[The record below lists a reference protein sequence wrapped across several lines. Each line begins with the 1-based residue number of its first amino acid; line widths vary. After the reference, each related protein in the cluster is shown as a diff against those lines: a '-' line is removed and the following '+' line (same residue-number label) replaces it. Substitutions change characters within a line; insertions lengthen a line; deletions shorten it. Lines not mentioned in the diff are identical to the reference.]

1 MSSQVVHV
9 GADLCKAA
17 IEAFI
22 PGCGRRLKVTNTA
35 AGHRCL
41 IKALRSLECP
51 VCLICEA
58 TGGYEH
64 DLLSA
69 LCTAG
74 ISCAVVNPHQ
84 VRNFARA
91 KGILAKTDRIDAQVL
106 ADYGSACHP
115 KAYVPPS
122 FAMQRLRELVSYRQR
137 LQTTWQSLFNLTE
150 HLRDREVK
158 TINKSVMDAM
168 LRKITAL
175 EEAIRLCLTENDEL
189 RVKSNALCQVKGV
202 GLLTAATLLATMP
215 ELGRL
220 NRREAA
226 ALAGVAPFNRDS
238 GPCRGKRFIRGGR
251 WQARRSLYMAA
262 VSACRY
268 NPILHAFYLRLKAA
282 GKPSKLALTAVM
294 RKLLCA
300 LNSILKPITPQPS

>member
-1 MSSQVVHV
+1 M
-9 GADLCKAA
+9 A
-17 IEAFI
+17 
-22 PGCGRRLKVTNTA
+22 
-35 AGHRCL
+35 
-41 IKALRSLECP
+41 
-51 VCLICEA
+51 
-58 TGGYEH
+58 
-64 DLLSA
+64 
-69 LCTAG
+69 
-74 ISCAVVNPHQ
+74 
-84 VRNFARA
+84 
-91 KGILAKTDRIDAQVL
+91 
-106 ADYGSACHP
+106 
-115 KAYVPPS
+115 
-122 FAMQRLRELVSYRQR
+122 
-137 LQTTWQSLFNLTE
+137 
-150 HLRDREVK
+150 
-158 TINKSVMDAM
+158 AM

-175 EEAIRLCLTENDEL
+175 EEAIQRCIADNEEL

-202 GLLTAATLLATMP
+202 GLLTAATLLAIMP

-268 NPILHAFYLRLKAA
+268 NPILHPFYLRLKAA

-300 LNSILKPITPQPS
+300 LNSILKPLTPVPA